1 MQTLN
6 HFTIRIRRQ
15 SRLPKDKVAHVVVA
29 PYLLP
34 NSSWPRELCGIRSA
48 SAVLNASVH
57 WTLPWLVM
65 VPIRRSI
72 AVRAT
77 LNSSAPRVS
86 VSDILPLWCPPVA
99 NKLFNSKSISSLK
112 FICLTKIFI
121 YSPDGRA
128 FTGPKAAVG
137 TGCLR
142 CGFPVYAAEQMISK
156 DRIWHKRCFSCV
168 ECRKSLDSTN
178 LNDGPDGEI
187 YCRGCYGRNFGPKGV
202 GFGIGAGTLTMV

>member
-1 MQTLN
+1 M
-6 HFTIRIRRQ
+6 
-15 SRLPKDKVAHVVVA
+15 
-29 PYLLP
+29 LP
-34 NSSWPRELCGIRSA
+34 NSNWPRVQCGIRSA

-57 WTLPWLVM
+57 WTLHWPVM
-65 VPIRRSI
+65 VPIRKSI

-77 LNSSAPRVS
+77 LSCSVPRDS
-86 VSDILPLWCPPVA
+86 VSDTLPPWCPPVA
-99 NKLFNSKSISSLK
+99 NRPFNSKSKVYMFFDIVM
-112 FICLTKIFI
+112 FNQIAFV

-128 FTGPKAAVG
+128 FTGPKAAAG

-156 DRIWHKRCFSCV
+156 DRIWHKRCFACV